1 MERLRGGGG
10 THDGKIV
17 NSTAPP
23 HLAPPTLP
31 SSRPELLPDSLASP
45 SPNTLWT
52 RKQRH
57 PSTAGVENPSFV
69 VRVSQSRSPGLGSIF
84 PLKVCLEQQGAEA
97 GFPPLPN
104 PRTSGPGSFRTE
116 GQQQGEAC
124 PVSSPSRTPYPKGPG
139 TLPVQPGKRLH
150 LHPTPWTGMSL
161 PTSGCS
167 FSISAIRTGASGRQS
182 G

>member
-1 MERLRGGGG
+1 MLRGG
-10 THDGKIV
+10 DMMEKLL
-17 NSTAPP
+17 TAPYP
-23 HLAPPTLP
+23 SSSSSDTP
-31 SSRPELLPDSLASP
+31 SSRPELLSDSLASP

-52 RKQRH
+52 RNQRH
-57 PSTAGVENPSFV
+57 PSTAGVENPSFM

-97 GFPPLPN
+97 RFPPLPN
-104 PRTSGPGSFRTE
+104 PRNSGPGSFRTE

-124 PVSSPSRTPYPKGPG
+124 PVSSLSRTPYPKGPG

-150 LHPTPWTGMSL
+150 LHSTPGTGMNL

-167 FSISAIRTGASGRQS
+167 FSVSAIRTGASGRQS